1 MTSLRSSPAHKK
13 EIRVLRQEIQ
23 ERTGKTPEQLYE
35 EREKRVRDSIFLR
48 QPDRIPLFAF
58 ADPAEHYGL
67 LHSAAFY
74 DPAAWR
80 QAFIRDILDFEPE
93 MASGTFVTSGES
105 LATLDVRNKLWPGGP
120 LPPDGEL
127 QFVEGEWMKE
137 DEYDLFLEDPADF
150 MIRRYLPRMYGSLG
164 ALAALPSFSLM
175 MNGFENIVDLFTNP
189 EFKKLARTLEKA
201 GRELKKYRE
210 ATGNLQ
216 DDLAQLGF
224 PAFSHSGG
232 VGIAPFDVLS
242 SFLRGMRGLMVDMY
256 RQPNNVIKACEA
268 ILKRRIATATPADP
282 KARGNPK
289 RVFMPLWRGDK
300 SFMSKAHF
308 DRFYWPT
315 LKKTMLAAIKLG
327 YVPMPVFE
335 AHFGDRLE
343 CMLELPKG
351 KAVAVVEYMDVVQ
364 AKEILGG
371 HTCIIGNVPK
381 SLRYQSPKETLA
393 YYKDLIAKVGKG
405 GGVMLNVSLPHNT
418 PVAELKKMVST
429 IREYATY

>member
-1 MTSLRSSPAHKK
+1 MTSFRSSPAHKR
-13 EIRVLRQEIQ
+13 EIRALREEIQ
-23 ERTGKTPEQLYE
+23 QKTGKTPEQLYE
-35 EREKRVRDSIFLR
+35 EREKRVRDAIFLR

-58 ADPAEHYGL
+58 PDPAAHYGL
-67 LHSAAFY
+67 PHSAAFY

-80 QAFIRDILDFEPE
+80 KAFIRDILDFEPD
-93 MASGTFVTSGES
+93 MASGTFVTSGET
-105 LATLDVRNKLWPGGP
+105 LATLDVKNKLWPGGP

-127 QFVEGEWMKE
+127 QFVEGEWMKA
-137 DEYDLFLEDPADF
+137 DEYDLFLSDPADF
-150 MIRRYLPRMYGSLG
+150 MIRRYLPRMYGSL
-164 ALAALPSFSLM
+164 APLASLPNLSLM
-175 MNGFENIVDLFTNP
+175 MNGFEGIVDLFSSP
-189 EFKKLARTLEKA
+189 DFKKLARTLEKA

-210 ATGNLQ
+210 ATGDLQ
-216 DDLAQLGF
+216 EDLALLGF

-242 SFLRGMRGLMVDMY
+242 SFLRGMRGSMVDMY
-256 RQPNNVIKACEA
+256 RQPENVVKACEA
-268 ILKRRIATATPADP
+268 ILKRRIALATPADS

-300 SFMSKAHF
+300 SFMSQAHF

-381 SLRYQSPKETLA
+381 SLRYKPPAEVLA
-393 YYKDLIAKVGKG
+393 YYKELINKCGPG
-405 GGVMLNVSLPHNT
+405 GGLMLNISLPHNT
-418 PVAELKKMVST
+418 SIDEAKRMVAT
-429 IREYATY
+429 IKEYATY